1 MTAGFDRIRALF
13 ASGREAQPT
22 LRLVFDDLHVAA
34 LLLDPSGRVLYANKH
49 LLDLLG
55 EPESGMVEADWFARF
70 IPDERRPE
78 LQATFAEVV
87 RTGSGTLY
95 EEQEIQR
102 PNGERR
108 LIAWDRAA
116 LRGADGVSFGVMSV
130 GRDVTSLR
138 SAEERLR
145 NAAMYDPLTGLPN
158 RNLFLDRLTHHF
170 ARGKRR
176 PQYKFAALF
185 VNIDRFRAI
194 NSSLGHDAGDALLI
208 QVGQRLTACLRPGD
222 SVARLAGDEFAL
234 LIDEVASS
242 DAAVAVV
249 ARIQAAFK
257 APFVLDGRE
266 VVVTASIG
274 QAVNKARYARA
285 EDLLRDAD
293 SAMQHAKAQGQ
304 AGHEVF
310 RTSMHA
316 RAMVLLEIE
325 TELRAALER
334 EALTVHYQPIVALS
348 SGTVIGFEA
357 LARWERS
364 PGVFIPPGD
373 FIGIAEETGL
383 INTLGAWVLR
393 QACLRA
399 REWSSLRSDGR
410 PLVMSVNLSTKQF
423 AQPDLVDQI
432 SRIVAETAVPKE
444 TVRLEI
450 TESVLM
456 LDPDAAA
463 TMLARLHDLGVHV
476 CIDDFG
482 TGYSS
487 LSYLLR
493 FPAKT
498 LKVDRSFVAGLSRGG
513 QHAEM
518 VRTIIALA
526 RNVGMD
532 VVAEGVE
539 TAEQLQLLRSMGC
552 DYIQG
557 FLVSKAVP
565 ATAARALIEAGPL
578 V

>member
-1 MTAGFDRIRALF
+1 MFG
-13 ASGREAQPT
+13 SSREAQAI
-22 LRLVFDDLHVAA
+22 LRLVFDDMQVAA
-34 LLLDPSGRVLYANKH
+34 LLLDPTGRVLYANRH
-49 LLDLLG
+49 LLDILG
-55 EPESGMVEADWFARF
+55 EPETSVADADWFARF
-70 IPDERRPE
+70 VPQERRSE
-78 LQATFAEVV
+78 MEATFTEVV
-87 RTGSGTLY
+87 RTGSGALY
-95 EEQEIQR
+95 EEHEVVR
-102 PNGERR
+102 SDGARR
-108 LIAWDRAA
+108 LIAWDRTV
-116 LRGADGVSFGVMSV
+116 LRGTDRASFGVMSV
-130 GRDVTSLR
+130 GRDVTKLR
-138 SAEERLR
+138 SVEEGLR
-145 NAAMYDPLTGLPN
+145 SAAMYDPLTGLPN
-158 RNLFLDRLTHHF
+158 RNLFLDRLAHHF

-185 VNIDRFRAI
+185 VNVDRFRTI

-234 LIDEVASS
+234 LIDEVAGSE
-242 DAAVAVV
+242 AAVAVV

-257 APFVLDGRE
+257 APFVLEERE
-266 VVVTASIG
+266 VVITVSIG
-274 QAVNKARYARA
+274 TAVNKPRYARP

-293 SAMQHAKAQGQ
+293 SAMKHAKAQGQ

-325 TELRAALER
+325 TELRSALER
-334 EALTVHYQPIVALS
+334 DALAVHYQPIVSLAT
-348 SGTVIGFEA
+348 GTVVGFEA

-383 INTLGAWVLR
+383 INTLGAWILR
-393 QACLRA
+393 QACLQA
-399 REWSSLRSDGR
+399 REWSSVRPDGR
-410 PLVMSVNLSTKQF
+410 PLSMSVNLSTRQF
-423 AQPDLVDQI
+423 AQPDLLDQI
-432 SRIVAETAVPKE
+432 SRIVSETAVPKGAL
-444 TVRLEI
+444 RLEI

-456 LDPDAAA
+456 LDPDGAA

-498 LKVDRSFVAGLSRGG
+498 LKVDRSFVTGLSRGG

-539 TAEQLQLLRSMGC
+539 TPEQLAALRSMGC

-565 ATAARALIEAGPL
+565 APAARALIEAGPL